1 MHLRS
6 HTQTTGQQPGQQ
18 PLPQRNRPKVKIL
31 IQQDYTTMERALAE
45 IDVKFKGGQN
55 DNAIKWLEMVE
66 SRFSCFDG
74 ISDPDK
80 RKKISLR
87 LEDDALTWYEENK
100 ANKASWAD
108 FKQAMIAKY
117 PSALT
122 PKLSFIR
129 INDYEARQQQ
139 DNESVTSYYIE
150 KINLA
155 NMASPS
161 IPDNMLVSALIKGL
175 LPLYHQQLYGT
186 EQEMQWL
193 SSHNQQ
199 QSTNISYPSEDQ
211 YIQPSV
217 NAIRQ
222 RHHCTTITRQNV
234 NLKPPVYFQNNNNQ
248 QPRLDST
255 LLMNP
260 RSDDHQRRP
269 WNRNSQQY
277 YSVQQYQRQQVV
289 PTCYGCV
296 QPGHIQRHCHL
307 NRRGGQKMVK
317 RNNLR
322 TTIMA
327 DISTTICTDLI
338 LGTDWCS
345 KYDVNVCFSSK
356 TVKIGENRNNW
367 WQKSEIKFEPCL
379 DEEINP
385 VRLINTV
392 IIQPHTEQLTEI
404 TVPVRQRD
412 TMIFSPDHQLQQLR
426 WIMMPNAVVKI
437 DDYHSIISITNPT
450 DNPKMIFRNTVIGVI
465 RTPPVESNYGINSR

>member
-18 PLPQRNRPKVKIL
+18 PLPQRNRPKVKIP
-31 IQQDYTTMERALAE
+31 IQQDYTIMDRALAE

-55 DNAIKWLEMVE
+55 DNAIKWVEMVE
-66 SRFSCFDG
+66 SRFSCFEG

-100 ANKASWAD
+100 ANIASWAD

-122 PKLSFIR
+122 LKLSFIR
-129 INDYEARQQQ
+129 INDYEAGQQQ

-150 KINLA
+150 KINLD

-161 IPDNMLVSALIKGL
+161 IPGNMLVSALIKGL
-175 LPLYHQQLYGT
+175 LPLYHQQLYGKLSIIT
-186 EQEMQWL
+186 PPALFLSILQGIEQEMQWL
-193 SSHNQQ
+193 SSQNQQ
-199 QSTNISYPSEDQ
+199 QSTNINYPSEDQ

-222 RHHCTTITRQNV
+222 RHHCTTVTQQNV

-260 RSDDHQRRP
+260 RSDDQQGRP

-277 YSVQQYQRQQVV
+277 YSVQRYQRQKKRRSEDGMISEYQNPSPKSSLSIIKVNV
-289 PTCYGCV
+289 NGRWVKALVDTGSSTTII
-296 QPGHIQRHCHL
+296 GENLLRKLHHKKIQ
-307 NRRGGQKMVK
+307 NRYKIKSYRTANNSELVTNGNVELKVK

-345 KYDVNVCFSSK
+345 
-356 TVKIGENRNNW
+356 
-367 WQKSEIKFEPCL
+367 
-379 DEEINP
+379 
-385 VRLINTV
+385 
-392 IIQPHTEQLTEI
+392 
-404 TVPVRQRD
+404 
-412 TMIFSPDHQLQQLR
+412 
-426 WIMMPNAVVKI
+426 
-437 DDYHSIISITNPT
+437 
-450 DNPKMIFRNTVIGVI
+450 
-465 RTPPVESNYGINSR
+465 